1 MTQHPFRVQCS
12 VDYSD
17 RYAWP
22 LILVLAMV
30 ASIALLMPVSSH
42 ADLQSSEL
50 PFWLAGIVSAI
61 AFRNL
66 WGSFG
71 KDIGMCEL
79 AGAIGSMQWLVGA
92 IFSYSM
98 RIDHYRYQM
107 HVESDVYF
115 SYAVPGT
122 AMFIMA
128 MMLPVA
134 FSTNTTSHRVSIEE
148 IPNNVCWGILLGGMV
163 AYLLPSFVGVGSLG
177 FIFYILGN
185 LRFTGAILF
194 MFKRGKLSWVVPIS
208 VLAMA
213 GVSARNSGMFHDAL
227 LWAAMMAIYFF
238 LRRPTRGF
246 EKLAAVAGGL
256 ALALTIQF
264 VKAELREFVWHG
276 QSDVSF
282 SQLAYEEIITNQ
294 AYADEDELDGIVIRL
309 NQGWIISQIM
319 QNIPDV
325 MPFVDGESVRKA
337 AESALLPRFLAPD
350 KQGAGGRENFELFT
364 GFEIGRHTSMGI
376 SLLGESYGNYGRV
389 GGCVMMFVFGLAL
402 RLTMMFFHKT
412 MFAMPLMFFF
422 IPAIMLQVVKAE
434 TDLVTVLNFITKSS
448 GLCLILVFFLTQVI
462 GRSRPNDSQQPGHP

>member
-1 MTQHPFRVQCS
+1 MSHRMIQHPYRVQCS

-17 RYAWP
+17 RHAWP

-30 ASIALLMPVSSH
+30 AGISLLTPVPTQTSIQP
-42 ADLQSSEL
+42 SEL

-66 WGSFG
+66 WVSFG

-79 AGAIGSMQWLVGA
+79 AGAIGCIQWLVGA

-98 RIDHYRYQM
+98 RIDHYKYRM
-107 HVESDVYF
+107 HVDSDVYF
-115 SYAVPGT
+115 SYAVPAT
-122 AMFIMA
+122 ALFIAA

-134 FSTNTTSHRVSIEE
+134 FATSKTPQRVSIHEV
-148 IPNNVCWGILLGGMV
+148 PDKVCWGILLGGMA
-163 AYLLPSFVGVGSLG
+163 AYLIPSFVGVGSFG
-177 FIFYILGN
+177 FVFYILGN

-194 MFKRGKLSWVVPIS
+194 MFKRGKLSWMVPIS

-213 GVSARNSGMFHDAL
+213 GVSARNSGLFHDAL

-238 LRRPTRGF
+238 LRRPTREI
-246 EKLAAVAGGL
+246 EKLAAVVGGL
-256 ALALTIQF
+256 ALAMTIQF
-264 VKAELREFVWHG
+264 VKAEIREFVWHG
-276 QSDVSF
+276 QKDVSF
-282 SQLAYEEIITNQ
+282 SQLAYEEIVTNQ
-294 AYADEDELDGIVIRL
+294 AYADEEELNGIVIRM

-319 QNIPDV
+319 RNIPDNS
-325 MPFVDGESVRKA
+325 PFVEGESIQKA

-364 GFEIGRHTSMGI
+364 GFEIGRYTSMGI
-376 SLLGESYGNYGRV
+376 SLLGESYGNYGRI
-389 GGCVMMFVFGLAL
+389 GGCVLMFVFGLTF
-402 RLTMMFFHKT
+402 RLTAIFFHKI
-412 MFAMPLMFFF
+412 MIARPLMFFF

-448 GLCLILVFFLTQVI
+448 LLCLILVVVLTNII
-462 GRSRPNDSQQPGHP
+462 GRDPNDSQ